1 MKIAIEGRN
10 RQPPACHKNH
20 KKHKKKQKQ
29 PKEARHE
36 QTKLKVQNHWPI
48 GQVG

>member
-1 MKIAIEGRN
+1 LKAATGN
-10 RQPPACHKNH
+10 HPPAIKITKST
-20 KKHKKKQKQ
+20 KKAKQ